1 MEEIVTSYDYLV
13 HCGAFGDRIEV
24 VKYLILHLID
34 EKSTGLGAWDI
45 QAKLQEM
52 GIQLST
58 ATAGRYLKELDR
70 DGYTSKNSNK
80 GRILTAA
87 GHERFA
93 SLSMAVTSSVLHKNV
108 QESVIGSEYKDLIDI
123 YAVRIGIENE
133 AVKLC
138 CRYATEEELADIG
151 KLVLEYEQLAEE
163 GEDFMDASLDF
174 HVSIARATRNKF
186 MESFLTMLIFEQK
199 RIELGLKKLT
209 TRDEGKLFSM
219 QHAEIYDCICRRD
232 EEKAVELMQ
241 EHFKSIMDSMKSS

>member
-13 HCGAFGDRIEV
+13 HCGTFGDRIEV
-24 VKYLILHLID
+24 VKYLILHLIN

-80 GRILTAA
+80 GRILTDT
-87 GHERFA
+87 GRDKLD
-93 SLSMAVTSSVLHKNV
+93 SLYMSVTSSILHKNV

-138 CRYATEEELADIG
+138 CRYATEDELENIG
-151 KLVLEYEQLAEE
+151 KLVHEYEKLAEE

-209 TRDEGKLFSM
+209 TRDEGPLFST
-219 QHAEIYDCICRRD
+219 QHAEIYDSICCRD
-232 EEKAVELMQ
+232 EKRAVELMQ
-241 EHFKSIMDSMKSS
+241 DHFKSIMDSIKNS

>member
-1 MEEIVTSYDYLV
+1 MNEVVTSYEYLV

-24 VKYLILHLID
+24 IKYLMLRLIN
-34 EKSTGLGAWDI
+34 EKSTGIGAWDV
-45 QAKLQEM
+45 QARLQDM

-58 ATAGRYLKELDR
+58 ATAGRYLKELDT
-70 DGYTSKNSNK
+70 DGYTNKISNK
-80 GRILTAA
+80 GRVLTEK
-87 GHERFA
+87 GTERLEA
-93 SLSMAVTSSVLHKNV
+93 LDMTVTSSIMHKNV

-138 CRYATEEELADIG
+138 CRYATDEELANIE
-151 KLVLEYEQLAEE
+151 KLVLEYEQLAEK

-209 TRDEGKLFSM
+209 TRDEGKLFSS
-219 QHAEIYDCICRRD
+219 QHADIYKSICRRD
-232 EEKAVELMQ
+232 EKKAVELMQ
-241 EHFKSIMDSMKSS
+241 DHFKSIMDSMNNS